1 MLDKVLASLL
11 ERDQVLLSVCI
22 RERLARGDLRSS
34 AVHLQRTG
42 RRDDNDGVGLEAA
55 HAALDVAELLHTH
68 VGTEA
73 TFGEDVSRSR
83 WVVAFFC
90 TGEFES
96 DPVGEDGGIAMSNIR
111 ERTSV
116 DEDRRTLSS

>member
-1 MLDKVLASLL
+1 MHFQCTS
-11 ERDQVLLSVCI
+11 
-22 RERLARGDLRSS
+22 RSN
-34 AVHLQRTG
+34 
-42 RRDDNDGVGLEAA
+42 DNDSVRFQTA
-55 HAALDVAELLHTH
+55 HSAFDVAEFLHTH

-83 WVVAFFC
+83 RVVAFFC

-96 DPVGEDGGIAMSNIR
+96 DPVGEDGGVAMSDIR

-116 DEDRRTLSS
+116 DEDRRSLFRKYH